1 MFFSVFQRQTTKSD
15 SWFTI
20 SICLTFEMQIEI
32 ANMNLDKI
40 RLVRAV
46 STWLSQNHRVKLKT
60 QLGHISVRL
69 LTQLR

>member
-1 MFFSVFQRQTTKSD
+1 
-15 SWFTI
+15 
-20 SICLTFEMQIEI
+20 MQIEI